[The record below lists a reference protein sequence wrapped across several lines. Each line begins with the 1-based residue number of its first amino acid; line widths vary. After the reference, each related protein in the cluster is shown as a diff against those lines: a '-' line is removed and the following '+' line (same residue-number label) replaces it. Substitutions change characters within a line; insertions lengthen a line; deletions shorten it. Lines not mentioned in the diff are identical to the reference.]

1 MDFFEPLSAF
11 LLDYGYLAVFVVL
24 VLCGLGLPIPEE
36 ITLIGA
42 GLVVYEGR
50 AELPVMIA
58 VTVLGILAGD
68 SMLLFMG
75 RHFGP
80 TLLDRPFFRKLL
92 HAERMSRVRKQFDKH
107 GVKAVFFA
115 RFFAGIR
122 ACVYFTAGTL
132 GMRYRVFVLL
142 DLAGALISAP
152 ISVWLG
158 FHFGGEIERAL
169 SYVSRLDNAL
179 MIGLG
184 LLLAYILVRWLIARR
199 RARQE
204 R

>member
-1 MDFFEPLSAF
+1 MEFFGPLSAL

-24 VLCGLGLPIPEE
+24 LLCGLGLPLPEE
-36 ITLIGA
+36 LTLIAA
-42 GLVVYEGR
+42 GLVVYEGQ
-50 AELPVMIA
+50 ANLLIMIG

-75 RHFGP
+75 RRFGP
-80 TLLDRPFFRKLL
+80 QLLNKSFFRKLL
-92 HAERMSRVRKQFDKH
+92 HADRMNKVRKQFDKH

-122 ACVYFTAGTL
+122 ACGYFTAGTR

-142 DLAGALISAP
+142 DLSGALISAP

-158 FHFGGEIERAL
+158 LHFGGEIERAL
-169 SYVSRLDNAL
+169 AYVAQLDNAL
-179 MIGLG
+179 MICLG
-184 LLLAYILVRWLIARR
+184 ILSAYFLGRWVFSRLRAGQRR
-199 RARQE
+199 
-204 R
+204 